1 MLTAARSSHCR
12 VCKAGSL
19 TAVVDLGAKAGAAS
33 SPADSSEDPERRRR
47 ASTLPLAP
55 ALHLCSSC
63 GLLQLKHAS
72 QFRPPSDYRSG
83 VSSTARAHL
92 QALNE
97 EIRGKVPLAAGDSV
111 LDIGSN
117 DATFLRFYPE
127 DLRRIGCDFA
137 GKQFAGCYAGLEH
150 VPDYFTKEGLSAG
163 LGGKTPRLK
172 VVSSIA
178 VFNDVPDPVLF
189 ASDVASVLD
198 DEGVWAL
205 EQSYVLTML
214 QRNSI
219 DTICHEHLEYYGVR
233 QIKAIMD
240 RAGLKIIDVS
250 TNDCNGGSFRIYV
263 AKKASTQHAEA
274 VDAIAAFLQREAEAG
289 LDKPDTYRRFL
300 SGCDAEVAKLT
311 AFLDAAAASGKRVQ
325 IYGASTK
332 GNCLLQ
338 YAGID
343 SAKITYAVERNL
355 DKVQWA
361 RSGRALAWTCGSI
374 VLNQPRRA
382 QRLGPRL

>member
-1 MLTAARSSHCR
+1 MFY
-12 VCKAGSL
+12 
-19 TAVVDLGAKAGAAS
+19 DL
-33 SPADSSEDPERRRR
+33 
-47 ASTLPLAP
+47 
-55 ALHLCSSC
+55 
-63 GLLQLKHAS
+63 
-72 QFRPPSDYRSG
+72 
-83 VSSTARAHL
+83 
-92 QALNE
+92 
-97 EIRGKVPLAAGDSV
+97 
-111 LDIGSN
+111 
-117 DATFLRFYPE
+117 
-127 DLRRIGCDFA
+127 
-137 GKQFAGCYAGLEH
+137 
-150 VPDYFTKEGLSAG
+150 
-163 LGGKTPRLK
+163 
-172 VVSSIA
+172 
-178 VFNDVPDPVLF
+178 PDPVLF
-189 ASDVASVLD
+189 AGDVASVLD